1 MRKARPTVEFLAR
14 WLPRAA
20 FLRVYGRAKMGHWP
34 DLRAPKRFSDH
45 LLRRMLDPGDEL
57 AAMVRTGDKYT
68 LRGYV
73 AERMSEG
80 HLPRLIDVIEQG
92 QSITRERL
100 AGWPATAVMKASHA
114 SRWMTFVERDTADP
128 AELDALARRWMSRTY
143 GGVRQEP
150 HYDLMTPRVVV
161 EEDLRRNGVPPSDV
175 KFFTLA
181 GEPRLVFAESDRFQT
196 LRRFVAD
203 PAWRALAVRYAEPP
217 PDRDPPRPARLD
229 AMLDVARTLATGLA
243 FVRVDLYEV
252 EDRILV
258 GEMTHFPSA
267 GAPRFD
273 PRSFDDELGAVWRDR
288 RPIDPHWLRSDQRG
302 VAVVGQG
309 RPRSEEPGGSR
320 SC

>member
-1 MRKARPTVEFLAR
+1 MRKPRPTVELLAR
-14 WLPRAA
+14 WLPRAL
-20 FLRVYGRAKMGHWP
+20 FLRVYGLAKTGRWP
-34 DLRAPKRFSDH
+34 DLRTPTRFSDR

-57 AAMVRTGDKYT
+57 ATMVRTGDKYT
-68 LRGYV
+68 MRDYV
-73 AERMSEG
+73 TERLGEG
-80 HLPRLIDVIEQG
+80 HLPRLIDVIEAGETITG
-92 QSITRERL
+92 QRMAS
-100 AGWPATAVMKASHA
+100 WPATAVMKASHA

-128 AELDALARRWMSRTY
+128 AELDALARSWLSRRY
-143 GGVRQEP
+143 GAVRQEP

-161 EEDLRRNGVPPSDV
+161 EEDLRRDGIVPSDV
-175 KFFTLA
+175 KFFVIH
-181 GEPRLVFAESDRFQT
+181 GEPRFVVVDFDRFGRVGRT
-196 LRRFVAD
+196 LFD
-203 PAWRALAVRYAEPP
+203 PSWQRLEVRYVFPP
-217 PDRDPPRPARLD
+217 IERDPPVPVSLPI
-229 AMLDVARTLATGLA
+229 MIGIARTLATGLA

-302 VAVVGQG
+302 MAVVGQG
-309 RPRSEEPGGSR
+309 RPRSEEPDGSR